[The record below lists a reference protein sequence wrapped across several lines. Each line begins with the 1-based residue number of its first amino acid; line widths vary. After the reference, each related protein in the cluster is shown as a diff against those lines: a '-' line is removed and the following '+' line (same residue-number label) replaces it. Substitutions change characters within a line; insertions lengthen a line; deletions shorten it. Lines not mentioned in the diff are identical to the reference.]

1 MERRKQ
7 PSGTPNL
14 EERALAVL
22 LIVWLRKSVNHYQQH
37 VPASFRES
45 QQTCLATVVAHE
57 AQSDRLTVLSMG
69 VGTKFLSEAVLKEEN
84 TGNEEKL
91 YGLRVRDLHAE
102 VLARRAFRRY
112 LTEAMLQCCDDGVS
126 SSTTTISRPS
136 NTLLERAP
144 SSTEFQ
150 LKQGV
155 TLHFYCSSSPCGNS
169 VIKKFGT
176 MKKEVFREDLS
187 HHCWPSEGHAS
198 MPGHS
203 IPLGQFALL
212 VKKDNSAAG
221 VDDDDDDDDDKNSSR
236 KKRKMSKKQATW
248 KVNSE
253 TDWCP
258 PGTTTVWSGKGSL
271 HTCSDK
277 LARWNFLGF
286 QGSLLS
292 SLLVQPL
299 YIQSITVGR
308 KFSAL
313 TCRRAICC
321 RIASGT
327 GCENVVVD
335 GPFRLQHPATM
346 GTAVLL
352 DETGVI
358 DMSSDRAEGQDVR
371 FYSSLSWASWWTEND
386 AEHVVEC
393 IDGATGLL
401 AIPPRNSATASDT
414 NKTQASNTR
423 LSERSGISTNALVE
437 SFLTL
442 QRRLGQSKTLA
453 DNACFE
459 TTTCPTSLR
468 ELHLLKTTF
477 SGPYENAKN
486 YLLLNHPVV
495 RDWRRRGEMQPF
507 TS

>member
-1 MERRKQ
+1 MET
-7 PSGTPNL
+7 PSGTKKSAIRHA
-14 EERALAVL
+14 ESRRTSTCRFADRVA
-22 LIVWLRKSVNHYQQH
+22 RKSVDHYQQH

-84 TGNEEKL
+84 TGNEGKP

-102 VLARRAFRRY
+102 VLARRGFRRY
-112 LTEAMLQCCDDGVS
+112 LTEAMLQCCYDGVS
-126 SSTTTISRPS
+126 STTISRLS

-144 SSTEFQ
+144 LSTKFQ

-187 HHCWPSEGHAS
+187 YACWPSEAHAC

-221 VDDDDDDDDDKNSSR
+221 VDDDDDNKRSNR

-248 KVNSE
+248 KVNCQ

-299 YIQSITVGR
+299 YIQSVTVGR

-321 RIASGT
+321 RLASGT
-327 GCENVVVD
+327 GSENVDVD

-371 FYSSLSWASWWTEND
+371 FYSSLSWASWWTETE
-386 AEHVVEC
+386 AKHVVEC
-393 IDGATGLL
+393 IDGETGFL
-401 AIPPRNSATASDT
+401 ANPPRDSPTLSDT
-414 NKTQASNTR
+414 NKTQASNAR
-423 LSERSGISTNALVE
+423 GEKSGISTNTLVE
-437 SFLTL
+437 NFLIL
-442 QRRLGQSKTLA
+442 QRRLGQSKPFA
-453 DNACFE
+453 DNACSE

-468 ELHLLKTTF
+468 ELHLLKSTF

-486 YLLLNHPVV
+486 HLLHNHPVV

-507 TS
+507 T